1 MKNETEQSKWL
12 KVALILSVITIVYN
26 LAEGLVSVWFGG
38 TDDTLTLLGFG
49 IDSFV
54 EVISGIGILHMVR
67 RMQSTA
73 ITEHDRF
80 ERQALRITGAAFYIL
95 TAGLLI
101 GVVLNLWRNVQPETT
116 FPGIIISVVS
126 ILTMFFLMKAKQKAG
141 RILNSEA
148 IKADAECTAT
158 CLYLSVILLV
168 SSSLYYFFKIP
179 YTDLAGSLGI
189 AWFAYREGKEA
200 LEKASSK
207 SFTCNC
213 HKC

>member
-12 KVALILSVITIVYN
+12 RIVLILSIITVVYN

-38 TDDTLTLLGFG
+38 SDDTLTLLGFG

-80 ERQALRITGAAFYIL
+80 ERQALRITGVAFYIL

-116 FPGIIISVVS
+116 LPGIIISLIS
-126 ILTMFFLMKAKQKAG
+126 ILTMFFLMKAKQKVG

-179 YTDLAGSLGI
+179 YIDLAGSLGI
-189 AWFAYREGKEA
+189 AWFAFSEGKEA
-200 LEKASSK
+200 FEKASSK
-207 SFTCNC
+207 SLACNC
-213 HKC
+213 HNC